1 MKLISII
8 ISLML
13 SVVVVYGADVKKDAV
28 FWGTLQGKVQ
38 KLSSSR
44 KIAAS
49 ATVAGVKGAKND
61 RADIYWKG
69 KDKKNDINEEELLK
83 FNTALEQQ
91 SNGNVTQALK
101 HFETFLQEF
110 PNSTLHAEGREAVQL
125 LKAELSPQKSEAAA
139 TPSGSIIPAE
149 SAAIPALT
157 APAIPAVTTTAT
169 TTTTAPAAK

>member
-1 MKLISII
+1 MKLMTII

-13 SVVVVYGADVKKDAV
+13 SVLVAYGAEAKKDAV
-28 FWGTLQGKVQ
+28 FWGALQGKVQ

-69 KDKKNDINEEELLK
+69 KDKKNEINEEELQK
-83 FNTALEQQ
+83 FNSALELQ
-91 SNGNVTQALK
+91 SNGDVTLALK

-110 PNSTLHAEGREAVQL
+110 PNSPLQAEGREAVQL
-125 LKAELSPQKSEAAA
+125 LKAELNPQKSEAAA
-139 TPSGSIIPAE
+139 TPPGNIIPAD

-157 APAIPAVTTTAT
+157 IPAAAT
-169 TTTTAPAAK
+169 TSTVPAAK